1 MFAHEIDQ
9 IKDTDFKRLVG
20 VRKPTFLR
28 MVEIHQEAIETD
40 KKRKGFGRPRALC
53 PENEV
58 LLTLTYYREYRT
70 YLSVAQS
77 FGVSEPTAFRTIQ
90 AVEKHLIGHPDFQLR
105 GKKSLL
111 EERDSSLVVDVTE
124 STIERPQK
132 NNVESIVVRRNV
144 TPLKVN

>member
-58 LLTLTYYREYRT
+58 LLTLTYYHGH
-70 YLSVAQS
+70 SV
-77 FGVSEPTAFRTIQ
+77 F
-90 AVEKHLIGHPDFQLR
+90 LILIR
-105 GKKSLL
+105 SIA
-111 EERDSSLVVDVTE
+111 SSGLAANILVARVMET
-124 STIERPQK
+124 
-132 NNVESIVVRRNV
+132 
-144 TPLKVN
+144 